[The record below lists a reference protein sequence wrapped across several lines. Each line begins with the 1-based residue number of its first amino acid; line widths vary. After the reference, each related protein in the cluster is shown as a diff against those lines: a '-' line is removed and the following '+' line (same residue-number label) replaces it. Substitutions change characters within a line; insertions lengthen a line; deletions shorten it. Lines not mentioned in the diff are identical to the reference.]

1 MASQETEPSFNGFM
15 NYLVNERVPGM
26 DTVSLRRLIQQVDHD
41 LNTYGG
47 IIVGHKPTGE
57 FRSVFGV
64 EREVTEPVILRLT
77 PDEQAT
83 LRDYLSGMYT
93 QKLAADMQMA
103 REEQYMGGMTENVME
118 EMRSLEEA
126 DLAREE
132 IEAFAARMGAIARG
146 EAPPGPA
153 ARRQARRRS
162 EQTYGPPVEEYEY
175 TRPPPSPQEQPRPT
189 PTMAIPL
196 PPAQEVHRQRP
207 VTEAPPPPVPPY
219 MFLFP
224 LGLMGRPEEERA
236 QLIRNSEVLEVQSAR
251 ARAVSNAAMGRFRRA
266 AQTLA
271 EQFRGMGTFA
281 FTLLTEDGQTYLQL
295 WIPKG
300 LSAETRAK
308 IEEAVAPILHPA
320 TRPKAAAP
328 TISSTEQY
336 LREKLYNEYVGAN
349 SVYNRVAGP
358 VRAMVKPF
366 AKTMAECADS
376 KGISIT
382 RIDDMWDNF
391 DWHTSPAERGA
402 SASSLAASLK
412 DNISAGMQMFM
423 ERIGCMTPDEIRAR
437 IEENAIAGLDE
448 IKKEIERLQESVYTA
463 KSTDFDKTVKE
474 ASELQDELKEFMAEP
489 KVPPQEAAEAMEK
502 EAESAPSTPPIKASE
517 DYSKLKT
524 IFRRTGNTVM
534 SAEEI
539 RFAGSM
545 RLRLGSPDAIDALIR
560 EGIKEGYLV
569 KTKEGSYELM

>member
-1 MASQETEPSFNGFM
+1 MASQEIGPSFDGFM
-15 NYLVNERVPGM
+15 DYLVNQRVPSM

-41 LNTYGG
+41 LTTYGG
-47 IIVGHKPTGE
+47 IVVGQKPAGE
-57 FRSVFGV
+57 HRMVFGV
-64 EREVTEPVILRLT
+64 EREVTEPIVMHLT
-77 PDEQAT
+77 PEQEAT

-93 QKLAADMQMA
+93 RKLAIDMQMA
-103 REEQYMGGMTENVME
+103 REEGFMGGMTENVME
-118 EMRSLEEA
+118 EMRSLNEA
-126 DLAREE
+126 EIAREE
-132 IEAFAARMGAIARG
+132 IESFAERIGAIARG
-146 EAPPGPA
+146 EKPPPPRHRAPERERA
-153 ARRQARRRS
+153 
-162 EQTYGPPVEEYEY
+162 YGPPVEEYEY
-175 TRPPPSPQEQPRPT
+175 TRPPPSPQERPPPT
-189 PTMAIPL
+189 PATAIPL
-196 PPAQEVHRQRP
+196 PPAAQGVPQQQP

-236 QLIRNSEVLEVQSAR
+236 QLIRSSEVLEVQSAR
-251 ARAVSNAAMGRFRRA
+251 ARAVSNAAMSRFRRA

-295 WIPKG
+295 WIPRG
-300 LSAETRAK
+300 LSAETRAR
-308 IEEAVAPILHPA
+308 IEEAIAPILHPVA
-320 TRPKAAAP
+320 RPKAPAP
-328 TISSTEQY
+328 AISSTEQY
-336 LREKLYNEYVGAN
+336 LRNKLYGEYVGAN

-358 VRAMVKPF
+358 VRAMVRPF

-412 DNISAGMQMFM
+412 DNISAGMQMFI
-423 ERIGCMTPDEIRAR
+423 ERIGCLTPDEVRVRVEAD
-437 IEENAIAGLDE
+437 AIAGLDE

-463 KSTDFDKTVKE
+463 KSTDFDKAVKE
-474 ASELQDELKEFMAEP
+474 ASELQDELKEFMAEE
-489 KVPPQEAAEAMEK
+489 KAPPQEVAAEIEK
-502 EAESAPSTPPIKASE
+502 ETESAPPTPPVSASE
-517 DYSKLKT
+517 DYSRLKT

-545 RLRLGSPDAIDALIR
+545 RLRLGSPEDMDALIR
-560 EGIKEGYLV
+560 EGLKEGYLV
-569 KTKEGSYELM
+569 RTKEGSYELM